1 MATFDYSAY
10 DNAGKLVE
18 GVVTAD
24 SERHARRLLKE
35 KNLLPATM
43 AEVNQTTS
51 ATSEHNSG
59 RRILGR
65 RRVRQARVNNFDL
78 SLLLQQQ
85 AILIQ
90 SGLPLEDALRMT
102 IEQAE
107 TDKQRRM
114 VESWRSEII
123 EGRSFSEALR
133 RSPYKIPEAVI
144 VGIGV
149 GEESGLLDRV
159 LMRLAEDLETSEE
172 NRKTVTRA
180 LIYPAT
186 LVATSIIV
194 VAIMMVW
201 VVPKITAIFTSSN
214 RELPF
219 ITQIVIGFSEFTQ
232 QYGLYLLVMA
242 IAGAIGFS
250 RLMRDP
256 VRKERW
262 HEIILNMPGLGR
274 WTRMANI
281 ADWSR
286 SLGVLLSNGVPA
298 LAALKISSAVVN
310 NLHLR
315 GKMESVTESMR
326 RGSSLHKALE
336 DNKVG
341 SGFLIHMVGSG
352 EASSE
357 LDKMLMRVADYYSLR
372 LTNAIEVFLKL
383 VNPLLIIFMGMIIL
397 SVVAAVML
405 PIMDMNNMV

>member
-1 MATFDYSAY
+1 MPVFDYSAY
-10 DNAGKLVE
+10 DAAGKLVD

-35 KNLLPATM
+35 KRLLPSKLS
-43 AEVNQTTS
+43 EVSQNTS
-51 ATSEHNSG
+51 NTN
-59 RRILGR
+59 GR
-65 RRVRQARVNNFDL
+65 RRREARVNNFDL
-78 SLLLQQQ
+78 SLVLQQQ

-114 VESWRSEII
+114 VESWRSEIV

-144 VGIGV
+144 AGIGV
-149 GEESGLLDRV
+149 GEESGHLDRV
-159 LMRLAEDLETSEE
+159 LIRLAEDLENSAE

-186 LVATSIIV
+186 LIGTSIMV

-201 VVPKITAIFTSSN
+201 VVPKITAIFNSSN
-214 RELPF
+214 RELPL
-219 ITQIVIGFSEFTQ
+219 ITRIVIGLSEFTQ
-232 QYGLYLLVMA
+232 AYGLYLLAV
-242 IAGAIGFS
+242 IVAGAMLFA
-250 RLMRDP
+250 RMMKDP
-256 VRKERW
+256 QRRERW
-262 HEIILNMPGLGR
+262 HSMLLRVPGLGR
-274 WTRMANI
+274 WTIMANI

-286 SLGVLLSNGVPA
+286 SLGVLLNNGVPA
-298 LAALKISSAVVN
+298 LAALKISSSVVN

-315 GKMESVTESMR
+315 RKMERVTESMR
-326 RGSSLHKALE
+326 RGSSLQKALE
-336 DNKVG
+336 ENQVG

-357 LDKMLMRVADYYSLR
+357 LDKMLLRVADYYSLR
-372 LTNAIEVFLKL
+372 LANAIEVFLKL
-383 VNPLLIIFMGMIIL
+383 INPVLIILMGMIIL

>member
-1 MATFDYSAY
+1 MPAFDYSAY
-10 DNAGKLVE
+10 NDAGKLVD
-18 GVVTAD
+18 GLISAD

-35 KNLLPATM
+35 KNLLPASLS
-43 AEVNQTTS
+43 EVGHKT
-51 ATSEHNSG
+51 AKSG
-59 RRILGR
+59 TRRGR
-65 RRVRQARVNNFDL
+65 EARVNNFDL

-114 VESWRSEII
+114 VESWRTEIV

-144 VGIGV
+144 AGVGV
-149 GEESGLLDRV
+149 GEEAGHLDRV
-159 LMRLAEDLETSEE
+159 LMRLAEDLETSAE

-186 LVATSIIV
+186 LISTSIIV
-194 VAIMMVW
+194 VAIMMIW
-201 VVPKITAIFTSSN
+201 VVPKITAIFVSSN
-214 RELPF
+214 RELPL
-219 ITQIVIGFSEFTQ
+219 ITRIVIGLSDFTQ
-232 QYGLYLLVMA
+232 QYGIYLLLVL
-242 IAGAIGFS
+242 IAAALLMM

-256 VRKERW
+256 VRKTRW
-262 HEIILNMPGLGR
+262 HGFILQMPGLGR
-274 WTRMANI
+274 WTLMANI

-286 SLGVLLSNGVPA
+286 SLGVLLNNGVPA
-298 LAALKISSAVVN
+298 LAALKISSAVVS
-310 NLHLR
+310 NLYLR
-315 GKMESVTESMR
+315 DKMEQVTEAMR
-326 RGSSLHKALE
+326 RGSSLQKALE
-336 DNKVG
+336 DNSIG

-357 LDKMLMRVADYYSLR
+357 LDKMLIRVADYYSLR
-372 LTNAIEVFLKL
+372 LANAIEVFLKL
-383 VNPLLIIFMGMIIL
+383 INPILIIFMGMIIL

>member
-1 MATFDYSAY
+1 MPAFDYSAY
-10 DNAGKLVE
+10 NDAGKLVD
-18 GVVTAD
+18 GLISAD

-35 KNLLPATM
+35 KNLLPASLS
-43 AEVNQTTS
+43 EVGQKTTK
-51 ATSEHNSG
+51 SG
-59 RRILGR
+59 TRRGR
-65 RRVRQARVNNFDL
+65 EARVNNFDL

-114 VESWRSEII
+114 VESWRTEIV

-144 VGIGV
+144 AGVGV
-149 GEESGLLDRV
+149 GEEAGHLDRV
-159 LMRLAEDLETSEE
+159 LMRLAEDLETSAE

-186 LVATSIIV
+186 LISTSIIV

-201 VVPKITAIFTSSN
+201 VVPKITAIFVSSN
-214 RELPF
+214 RELPL
-219 ITQIVIGFSEFTQ
+219 ITRIVIGLSDFTQ
-232 QYGLYLLVMA
+232 HYGIYLLLVL
-242 IAGAIGFS
+242 IAAALLMM

-256 VRKERW
+256 VRKTRW
-262 HEIILNMPGLGR
+262 HGVILQLPGLGR
-274 WTRMANI
+274 WTLMANI

-286 SLGVLLSNGVPA
+286 SLGVLLNNGVPA
-298 LAALKISSAVVN
+298 LAALKISSAVVS
-310 NLHLR
+310 NLYLR
-315 GKMESVTESMR
+315 DKMEQVTEAMR
-326 RGSSLHKALE
+326 RGSSLQKALE
-336 DNKVG
+336 DNSIG

-357 LDKMLMRVADYYSLR
+357 LDKMLIRVADYYSLR
-372 LTNAIEVFLKL
+372 LANAIEVFLKL
-383 VNPLLIIFMGMIIL
+383 INPILIIFMGMIIL